1 MMIVKYA
8 LVFASAYLLG
18 AFPTGYLVGRL
29 AKGMDIRHYGS
40 RRTGGTNVLRTMGLG
55 AFSITALADIGKG
68 ALAVLLARWVL
79 HVDVA
84 EAVAGLLAVIGHI
97 YPVYIG
103 WRGGRGVATGLG
115 ALLALSPLAALVV
128 GAAWGL
134 VALAFRYASLA
145 SLTLSSMT
153 PFVLLAFILLFRQP
167 IGYLVFGVAF
177 ALVVDAVHYDNIRRL
192 LAGTERK
199 LGQKVPIEEEGGLDN
214 RL

>member
-1 MMIVKYA
+1 MVIVKYI
-8 LVFASAYLLG
+8 LIFAIAYLLG

-29 AKGMDIRHYGS
+29 AKGLDIRDYGS
-40 RRTGGTNVLRTMGLG
+40 RRTGGTNVLRTVGFG
-55 AFSITALADIGKG
+55 AFSVTALVDVAKG

-79 HVDVA
+79 HLDVA
-84 EAVAGLLAVIGHI
+84 EAVAGILAVLGHI

-115 ALLALSPLAALVV
+115 ALFAISPVAALLV
-128 GAAWGL
+128 GLAWGL

-145 SLTLSSMT
+145 SLTLSSLT

-167 IGYLVFGVAF
+167 IGYLLFGVAF
-177 ALVVDAVHYDNIRRL
+177 AVIIDAVHYDNIRRL

-199 LGQKVPIEEEGGLDN
+199 LGQKVSLEKDET
-214 RL
+214 